1 MARGKLTEEK
11 FFERCDQAHG
21 AFFGDLM
28 GRWRG
33 VGHKIRMQ
41 ASSAALVIGNTT
53 LCSLYPSYRNQGGA
67 VCISVTSLR
76 RAFGDQWAASLAADV
91 RAIEGLQ
98 TGRGRKEIIVRRP
111 AEASMDAH
119 EALKQLMLGRG

>member
-1 MARGKLTEEK
+1 MAREKLTEEK

-28 GRWRG
+28 GRWRE

-53 LCSLYPSYRNQGGA
+53 ICSLYPSYRHLGGA

-76 RAFGDQWAASLAADV
+76 LAFGDQWAASLAADV

-98 TGRGRKEIIVRRP
+98 TGSGRKEIIVRRP